1 MPGIIFET
9 QDLFKQLTSMKKIII
24 TSFFLLATMYS
35 FAQAQLAIGIK
46 AGPNFAKLDG
56 TSADGTLKS
65 RTGYHFGAFALVK
78 LTKIGIQP
86 EILFSQ
92 QGTKIK
98 TNTGDFDANFSYINI
113 PVILKLYTIAGINL
127 QAGPQF
133 GFVSRAEYQDK
144 DVKDAVKSSDVSLAL
159 GAGWDLPF
167 GLTIDARYNL
177 GLSKIDENDP
187 RFQNIKNQVWQV
199 SLGYKLI
206 KLGK

>member
-1 MPGIIFET
+1 
-9 QDLFKQLTSMKKIII
+9 MKKIII
-24 TSFFLLATMYS
+24 TSFFLFATMYT

-56 TSADGTLKS
+56 SSPAGTFKN
-65 RTGYHFGAFALVK
+65 RTGYHFGAFGLIK

-92 QGTKIK
+92 QGSKFK
-98 TNTGDFDANFSYINI
+98 TDAGDFDANFSYINI
-113 PVILKLYTIAGINL
+113 PIILKLYTIAGINL

-133 GFVSRAEYQDK
+133 GFLSRAEIDDRDYKKSFK
-144 DVKDAVKSSDVSLAL
+144 DSDISLAL

-167 GLTIDARYNL
+167 GLTLDARYNL
-177 GLSKIDENDP
+177 GLSKINENDP
-187 RFQNIKNQVWQV
+187 DFDKIKNQVWQV
-199 SLGYKLI
+199 SVGYKLI

>member
-1 MPGIIFET
+1 
-9 QDLFKQLTSMKKIII
+9 
-24 TSFFLLATMYS
+24 MYT

-56 TSADGTLKS
+56 TSAQGTFES
-65 RTGYHFGAFALVK
+65 RTGYHFGAFGLIK

-92 QGTKIK
+92 QGSKIK
-98 TNTGDFDANFSYINI
+98 TNTSDFDANFSYINVPI
-113 PVILKLYTIAGINL
+113 IVKLYTIAGINL

-133 GFVSRAEYQDK
+133 GFLSRAEIEDQ
-144 DVKDAVKSSDVSLAL
+144 DVKDAVKSSDISLAL

-167 GLTIDARYNL
+167 GLTLDARYNL
-177 GLSKIDENDP
+177 GLSKIDDDDP
-187 RFQNIKNQVWQV
+187 TLSKIKNQVWQV
-199 SLGYKLI
+199 SVGYKLI